1 MSKNS
6 NRNRAAQ
13 TATETANAYEQ
24 PVGDTGATKAP
35 ETTEPVTKPEDTQGA
50 QAEKPATESF
60 ESTSSPANL
69 TEKIAAIT
77 SEQRA
82 VNFMDNSEKPAAA
95 APVEAVKTKVDPLG
109 PVPQPANVLRGMV
122 AASAPEVTMAATP
135 TEPVVI
141 AKQTVLPPAI
151 PVDPYQL
158 PLSCSAGSRLTVQEL
173 REYVEKMSSR
183 VRMPAA
189 EGGQVQSGLYHILI
203 QAINTRAED
212 FDATFGTVMRVIRD
226 NLPGVFSMENMH
238 RYTPHATLPSKTMAH
253 FRYLLSVLT
262 GLADPAL
269 RNETARQTSLEKAFR
284 SMNIKEEARQR
295 VLNFFNF

>member
-13 TATETANAYEQ
+13 TTETANAYEQ
-24 PVGDTGATKAP
+24 PTGDTAP
-35 ETTEPVTKPEDTQGA
+35 VQFPKVDTPPEKFEPTNKPEDTQGV
-50 QAEKPATESF
+50 QGE
-60 ESTSSPANL
+60 TSSADTATTTPAG
-69 TEKIAAIT
+69 
-77 SEQRA
+77 A
-82 VNFMDNSEKPAAA
+82 VE
-95 APVEAVKTKVDPLG
+95 TKVDPLG
-109 PVPQPANVLRGMV
+109 PIPENANVLRGMV
-122 AASAPEVTMAATP
+122 AASAPEVTTAVAP
-135 TEPVVI
+135 AEPVVI
-141 AKQTVLPPAI
+141 AKQTVQPLTI

-183 VRMPAA
+183 VRMPAV

-212 FDATFGTVMRVIRD
+212 FDATFGTVMRIVRD
-226 NLPGVFSMENMH
+226 NLPTVFSMENMH
-238 RYTPHATLPSKTMAH
+238 RYTPYATLPSKSMAH

-262 GLADPAL
+262 GLADPSL